1 MVQPLVTPDYYT
13 NAKTAGID
21 IDQAAAKAL
30 LRRSNKQAL
39 VYLAKWALAWG
50 LAASL
55 VYVSAAGQWQWLA
68 LLVLGTVIT
77 VPAYAL
83 SHEAAHG
90 TVFRTRRANKLLFW
104 FTSFIYM
111 EEPLHRYHTHT
122 NHHAYTWHTNI
133 DSQMPF
139 ATPMGFWG
147 WLQEMSSIG
156 LLRFHVRTMFQLVL
170 GRPALIVQQVTP
182 AKDLPKMIRN
192 ARLLLL
198 AYLLLA
204 YAIVGLGQEWLWWYL
219 VLPRLLGAPVMLL
232 FTMIQHVEMQEDA
245 PSVVDSSRSFVSN
258 WIVEFLYCN
267 MNYHI
272 EHHLYPMVPFYN
284 LPKLSALIAD
294 QLPEPDP
301 GFWRTNLEVLLLVV
315 KRSLGLYTK
324 APSIRQAPHMI
335 TRGKVKKISGAM
347 M

>member
-1 MVQPLVTPDYYT
+1 MVQSLVTPDYYT
-13 NAKTAGID
+13 NAKSAGIE
-21 IDQAAAKAL
+21 IDQSVARTL
-30 LRRSNKQAL
+30 LCRSDKQALIYLAKWGLAWALFAYL
-39 VYLAKWALAWG
+39 VYLAGDTAWR
-50 LAASL
+50 
-55 VYVSAAGQWQWLA
+55 WLA
-68 LLVLGTVIT
+68 LFGLGVVIA
-77 VPAYAL
+77 VPSYAL

-90 TVFRTRRANKLLFW
+90 TVFKTKWANKALFW

-156 LLRFHVRTMFQLVL
+156 LIRFHVRTMWQLVI
-170 GRPALIVQQVTP
+170 GKPALIVQQVSP
-182 AKDLPKMIRN
+182 AKDLPKMIHN

-198 AYLLLA
+198 TYVILA
-204 YAIVGLGQEWLWWYL
+204 YVILGMGQMWLWWYL
-219 VLPRLLGAPVMLL
+219 VLPRLLGAPIMML
-232 FTMIQHVEMQEDA
+232 FTMIQHVEMQEDS
-245 PSVVDSSRSFVSN
+245 PSVLDSSRSFKSN
-258 WIVEFLYCN
+258 WLGEFLYCN

-284 LPKLSALIAD
+284 LPKLNALIAN
-294 QLPEPDP
+294 QLPPQDP
-301 GFWRTNLEVLLLVV
+301 GFIRTNVEVLIVV
-315 KRSLGLYTK
+315 LKRSLGLYAK

>member
-1 MVQPLVTPDYYT
+1 MVQPLTTPDYYT
-13 NAKTAGID
+13 NARTAGIE
-21 IDQAAAKAL
+21 IDQAAAKVL

-39 VYLAKWALAWG
+39 IYLAKWALAWV
-50 LAASL
+50 LATSL
-55 VYVSAAGQWQWLA
+55 VYLSATSPWQWLA
-68 LLVLGTVIT
+68 IIVLGTVIT

-90 TVFRTRRANKLLFW
+90 TVFRSRRANKLLFW

-139 ATPMGFWG
+139 ATPMAFWG
-147 WLQEMSSIG
+147 WLQEVSSLG
-156 LLRFHVRTMFQLVL
+156 LLRFHVRTMCQLVM

-182 AKDLPKMIRN
+182 AKELPKMIRN
-192 ARLLLL
+192 ARMLLL

-204 YAIVGLGQEWLWWYL
+204 YAIIGLGQMWLWWYL

-232 FTMIQHVEMQEDA
+232 FTMIQHVEMQENA
-245 PSVVDSSRSFVSN
+245 PSVVDSSRSFQSN
-258 WIVEFLYCN
+258 WLGEFLYCN

-272 EHHLYPMVPFYN
+272 EHHLFPAIPFYN
-284 LPKLSALIAD
+284 LPECHELLSQKGVMLDAEVRSTSESLEMIMAD
-294 QLPEPDP
+294 
-301 GFWRTNLEVLLLVV
+301 RVAIN
-315 KRSLGLYTK
+315 
-324 APSIRQAPHMI
+324 
-335 TRGKVKKISGAM
+335 
-347 M
+347 